1 MDADTAPSLADL
13 INQQLGR
20 ASGTPLPGGITVRPE
35 LLWALLAVGMT
46 PHAPPLIEDRHLAA
60 E

>member
-1 MDADTAPSLADL
+1 MDTALGLADL

-20 ASGTPLPGGITVRPE
+20 ASGTPLPEGIAVRPE
-35 LLWALLAVGMT
+35 MLWALLAVGMT
-46 PHAPPLIEDRHLAA
+46 PHAPPLIEERYLAV